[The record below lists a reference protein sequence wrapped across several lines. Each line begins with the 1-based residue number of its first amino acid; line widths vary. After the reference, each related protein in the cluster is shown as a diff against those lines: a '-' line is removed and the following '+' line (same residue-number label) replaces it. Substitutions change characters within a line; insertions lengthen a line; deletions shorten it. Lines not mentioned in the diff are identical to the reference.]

1 MNVWKIVAL
10 SFTAATVLT
19 VGYRVASAQGP
30 AACNNQPNMANAL
43 FELHNARGALERAAE
58 NKGGWR
64 VGAIQWTD
72 TAIRETERGCAFA
85 NGL

>member
-10 SFTAATVLT
+10 AFVAGTVST

-30 AACNNQPNMANAL
+30 AACNNQPNMAGAL
-43 FELHNARGALERAAE
+43 TELRAARTWLERAAD

-64 VGAIQWTD
+64 VAAIQATE
-72 TAIRETERGCAFA
+72 TAIHETERGCAFQDTH
-85 NGL
+85 

>member
-10 SFTAATVLT
+10 SFTAATVMT

-30 AACNNQPNMANAL
+30 AECNDQPNMHNAL
-43 FELHNARGALERAAE
+43 MELRGARASLERAAD

-64 VGAIQWTD
+64 AGAIQWTE
-72 TAIRETERGCAFA
+72 TAIRETVRGCTAA
-85 NGL
+85 NRD